1 MLEGK
6 KMDNL
11 IIEKLSELISDGNK
25 IDNEVFINRWE
36 QRVRIILG
44 KAVGKTESEDFW
56 AIKGEPFD
64 RLSKEIAFLE
74 ALELDMKMA
83 INRSSRSASVSSKV
97 IPNKTKRG
105 PNPVKQVTTENNVFI
120 VHGHDNETKE
130 ALARFIEKIGLEPII
145 LHEQPNYG
153 RTIIEKFERYSEVPF
168 SIVLLTPDDI
178 GCAKGSVNYQ
188 PRARQNVILELG
200 YFMGK
205 LGRER
210 VCALYGEGVEI
221 PSDYQGIVFVKLDK
235 DGAWKAKI
243 AQEFV
248 EANLPINI
256 EGLLK

>member
-1 MLEGK
+1 
-6 KMDNL
+6 MDNL
-11 IIEKLSELISDGNK
+11 IIEKLSELMADGNG
-25 IDNEVFINRWE
+25 IESEVFINRWE
-36 QRVRIILG
+36 ERVRIILEKAIG
-44 KAVGKTESEDFW
+44 KSEGDDFW

-64 RLSKEIAFLE
+64 RLAKGIGFLEGLVLSMKMEINQSGSLANRSQKPISKE
-74 ALELDMKMA
+74 
-83 INRSSRSASVSSKV
+83 
-97 IPNKTKRG
+97 TKIE

-120 VHGHDNETKE
+120 VHGHDNEVKE

-168 SIVLLTPDDI
+168 AIVLLTPDDI
-178 GCAKGSVNYQ
+178 GCAKGSDNYQ
-188 PRARQNVILELG
+188 HRARQNVILELG

-210 VCALYGEGVEI
+210 VCALYSEGVEI
-221 PSDYQGIVFVKLDK
+221 PSDYQGVLFIKLDK
-235 DGAWKAKI
+235 DGAWKTKI

-248 EANLPINI
+248 EVNLPIKI